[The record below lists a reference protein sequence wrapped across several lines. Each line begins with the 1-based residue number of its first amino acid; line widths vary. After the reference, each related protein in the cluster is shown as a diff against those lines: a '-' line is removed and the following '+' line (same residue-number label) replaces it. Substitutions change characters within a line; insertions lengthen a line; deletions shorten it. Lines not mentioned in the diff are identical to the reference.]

1 MPQELHTITYGVLFP
16 IADTISWNSAEY
28 LGEDLAVPPRGVVP
42 KRYGDV
48 REWVG
53 DNLVLPYTGL
63 ILVQM
68 RRRMHK
74 RGDRFARALTV
85 LRRHQTEVLCEDGQD
100 GQSEQE
106 SRCGMEITS
115 VELSA
120 QSCSKSRCHVGLA
133 IHGTLK
139 HVLVFDY

>member
-53 DNLVLPYTGL
+53 DDLVLPYTGL

-68 RRRMHK
+68 RCRMHK
-74 RGDRFARALTV
+74 
-85 LRRHQTEVLCEDGQD
+85 
-100 GQSEQE
+100 
-106 SRCGMEITS
+106 
-115 VELSA
+115 
-120 QSCSKSRCHVGLA
+120 
-133 IHGTLK
+133 
-139 HVLVFDY
+139 